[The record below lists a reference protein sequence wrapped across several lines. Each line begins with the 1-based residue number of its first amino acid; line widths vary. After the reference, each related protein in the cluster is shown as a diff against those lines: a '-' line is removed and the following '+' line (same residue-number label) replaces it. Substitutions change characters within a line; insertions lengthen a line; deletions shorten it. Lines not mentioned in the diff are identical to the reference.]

1 MTNPHTQTFYAL
13 LMLAAGLGIPVMAAL
28 NGNLGTRLNSPALA
42 TTILFVVG
50 GLISLSYLLLT
61 EGIPKFN
68 APEPPPYYFYLGGIF
83 VTFYIL
89 SMTWVAPKFGVGNAV
104 SFVLLGQLISM
115 AIIDHFA
122 LLGAPQS
129 TLSVQ
134 RLTGLFFMVV
144 GVFLAVRRL

>member
-1 MTNPHTQTFYAL
+1 MTSPHNQTFYAL

-28 NGNLGTRLNSPALA
+28 NGNLGTRLNSPSFA
-42 TTILFVVG
+42 TTILFIVG
-50 GLISLSYLLLT
+50 GLIALGYLLLS

-68 APEPPPYYFYLGGIF
+68 NPEPTPVYFYLGGIF
-83 VTFYIL
+83 VAFYIL

-115 AIIDHFA
+115 AIIDHFG

-129 TLSVQ
+129 FISAQ
-134 RLTGLFFMVV
+134 RLSGLFLMIV